1 MNCYDCASTGVVTP
15 AIAVCDD
22 CGAGVCIEHAV
33 VRHRRLTRT
42 VALNRQI
49 EVEPPARLVRCETCT
64 AAHDA
69 ARRGSFPTRRHA
81 ERHAGAER

>member
-49 EVEPPARLVRCETCT
+49 EVEPPRQV
-64 AAHDA
+64 
-69 ARRGSFPTRRHA
+69 
-81 ERHAGAER
+81 